1 MRLPGRRAD
10 LFWNLASPGGPGE
23 PVTQRTNRPLCILF
37 VFIKRAQH
45 VPCRRIR
52 RYILARREKIHGA
65 CALPSQGQ
73 KPWLAFWNIFP
84 PTILQIDAHILG
96 WFSRKKEKKSKTLN
110 KPPPNLK
117 ATFSKSFLISFYLHW
132 IYFFDTGT

>member
-37 VFIKRAQH
+37 VFIKQAQH
-45 VPCRRIR
+45 VPRRRIR
-52 RYILARREKIHGA
+52 RYILARREKNTWCLSSPKPGA
-65 CALPSQGQ
+65 KTIA
-73 KPWLAFWNIFP
+73 NILEYLSPNHSTNRCIYFGVV
-84 PTILQIDAHILG
+84 LY
-96 WFSRKKEKKSKTLN
+96 EKKNETIN